1 MRFVDFN
8 IESDLEIGD
17 YENKKI
23 TLTLASAT
31 TKNKKFI
38 KFQVPR
44 MYMPFGVSGFTP
56 QIGPTKYNI
65 DFSMKGYDEDDNY
78 VKAFY
83 EFVKKLENEVIT
95 SVESQSAEIFGKQ
108 MDQEELKKMFN
119 SNIKKSPD
127 GREPKFRVKV
137 DTNTADNTIKFP
149 IYDSDENEISCEA
162 SNGLY
167 SRHSGTAIVELG
179 NVYFMNKM
187 FGITWR
193 TSQLKVFEPQR
204 LKGFQFLD

>member
-8 IESDLEIGD
+8 IESDLQIGD

-23 TLTLASAT
+23 TLSPGD
-31 TKNKKFI
+31 KKSI

-56 QIGPTKYNI
+56 QVGPTKYNI
-65 DFSMKGYDEDDNY
+65 DFSMKGYDEENNY

-83 EFVKKLENEVIT
+83 EFVKKLENEVIA
-95 SVESQSAEIFGKQ
+95 SVEAQSVEIFGKK
-108 MDQEELKKMFN
+108 MDQEELRKMFN
-119 SNIKKSPD
+119 SNIKESTG

-137 DTNTADNTIKFP
+137 DTNAVDNTTKFP
-149 IYDSDENEISCEA
+149 IYDSNENELPCEA

-167 SRHSGTAIVELG
+167 ARHSATAIVELG

>member
-8 IESDLEIGD
+8 IESDLQIGD

-23 TLTLASAT
+23 TLNSSSS
-31 TKNKKFI
+31 KKSI

-56 QIGPTKYNI
+56 QVGPTKYNI
-65 DFSMKGYDEDDNY
+65 DFSMKGWDEHDNY

-83 EFVKKLENEVIT
+83 EFVKKLENTIIA
-95 SVESQSAEIFGKQ
+95 SVESQSVEIFGKK
-108 MDQEELKKMFN
+108 MDQAELRKMFN
-119 SNIKKSPD
+119 SNIKESAE
-127 GREPKFRVKV
+127 REPKFRVKV
-137 DTNTADNTIKFP
+137 DTNTVDNTIKFP
-149 IYDSDENEISCEA
+149 IYDSNENEISCEA

-167 SRHSGTAIVELG
+167 ARHSGTAIVELG

-204 LKGFQFLD
+204 LKGFQFID

>member
-1 MRFVDFN
+1 MRFVDFS
-8 IESDLEIGD
+8 IENDLQIGE

-23 TLTLASAT
+23 TLNSTSSA
-31 TKNKKFI
+31 KKSI
-38 KFQVPR
+38 KFQAPR

-56 QIGPTKYNI
+56 QVGPTKYNI
-65 DFSMKGYDEDDNY
+65 DFSMKGWDEDNNY

-83 EFVKKLENEVIT
+83 EFVKKLENEVIA
-95 SVESQSAEIFGKQ
+95 SVESQSMEIFGKK
-108 MDQEELKKMFN
+108 MDQEELRKMFN
-119 SNIKKSPD
+119 SNIKESND
-127 GREPKFRVKV
+127 REPKFRVKA

-149 IYDSDENEISCEA
+149 IYDSNDTEISCEA

-167 SRHSGTAIVELG
+167 SKHSGTALVELG